1 MHIYPLLH
9 KGDMTM
15 VNEVEIFKAV
25 GEETRLRIMR
35 ILVKFKKE
43 LCACEIIDII
53 GKPQYNIS
61 KNLKILVKAGLIEE
75 RRDGKMMVYQVKK
88 GDRFVDTMSELVSQ
102 IKCSSN
108 EIFKNDY
115 KRMEKRLSVR
125 KDGKCVVPTCDCS

>member
-1 MHIYPLLH
+1 
-9 KGDMTM
+9 M

-35 ILVKFKKE
+35 LLVKFQEE

-53 GKPQYNIS
+53 EKPQYNIS

-88 GDRFVDTMSELVSQ
+88 GDRINDKMSELISQ
-102 IKCSSN
+102 VKCSSN
-108 EIFKNDY
+108 EIFKNDF
-115 KRMEKRLSVR
+115 KRMNKRLSVR
-125 KDGKCVVPTCDCS
+125 KGGKCVVPSCDCN

>member
-1 MHIYPLLH
+1 
-9 KGDMTM
+9 M

-35 ILVKFKKE
+35 LLVKFQEE

-53 GKPQYNIS
+53 EKPQYNIS

-88 GDRFVDTMSELVSQ
+88 GERINDKMSELISQ
-102 IKCSSN
+102 VKCSSN
-108 EIFKNDY
+108 EIFKNDF
-115 KRMEKRLSVR
+115 KRMNKRLSVR
-125 KDGKCVVPTCDCS
+125 KGGKCVVPSCDCN